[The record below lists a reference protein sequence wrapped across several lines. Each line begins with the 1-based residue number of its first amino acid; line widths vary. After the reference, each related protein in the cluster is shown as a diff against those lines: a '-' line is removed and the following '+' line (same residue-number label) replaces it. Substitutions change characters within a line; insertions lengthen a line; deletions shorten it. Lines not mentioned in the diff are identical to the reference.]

1 MYYWII
7 KVSDVTQMQNQD
19 EMLRRQEES
28 VQKQEQMRRSTLE
41 HEMQL
46 KHENDLK
53 RIEAE
58 MKGKAILERDNH
70 DLYMEQVLRI

>member
-1 MYYWII
+1 
-7 KVSDVTQMQNQD
+7 MQNQD
-19 EMLRRQEES
+19 EMLRHQEES
-28 VQKQEQMRRSTLE
+28 VKKQEQMRRATLE

-70 DLYMEQVLRI
+70 DLYMEQVGVTWPRIGGDLSWVD